1 MFAVVSGFVLHL
13 LLTAALF
20 PPSKGIGTWPFTNVH
35 QSMPPPLSRVWRLMK
50 ARWTCLCELRQ
61 PLLSMPSRCPRL
73 ATASRVL
80 SVRSV
85 RQACGDS
92 TEQEKK
98 KATKRD
104 LSNLPQYFS
113 STNPTCLPKLFRH
126 LCAFPSWKT
135 PPLTLMSF
143 LDGWYPKGQ
152 WGVESRP
159 CTIVRKC
166 YFTCLLR
173 GGMWAQLW
181 GPGCPNFC
189 APSTCRCSPLY
200 SARTRNQNALV

>member
-98 KATKRD
+98 KR
-104 LSNLPQYFS
+104 QRE
-113 STNPTCLPKLFRH
+113 TCLTCPSIFQVQTPRVYLNFSVTSVLFLLERR
-126 LCAFPSWKT
+126 LLWPWCPFST
-135 PPLTLMSF
+135 GGT
-143 LDGWYPKGQ
+143 PKGSGE
-152 WGVESRP
+152 WRAALA
-159 CTIVRKC
+159 
-166 YFTCLLR
+166 LL
-173 GGMWAQLW
+173 
-181 GPGCPNFC
+181 
-189 APSTCRCSPLY
+189 
-200 SARTRNQNALV
+200 